1 MYQHVKLLKAPKQ
14 NNNCH
19 HSLPSKMGKTFI
31 PRSRDSLLLSY
42 KIFAEETMFC
52 GKHCIS
58 TAVLNACT
66 EPKARKKK
74 TLYIYFKITF

>member
-1 MYQHVKLLKAPKQ
+1 MYQHVKLLKAPEQ

-19 HSLPSKMGKTFI
+19 HSLPSKMWKTFI
-31 PRSRDSLLLSY
+31 PRSRLTISY
-42 KIFAEETMFC
+42 KIFAEETVFC

-66 EPKARKKK
+66 EPKAKKKK
-74 TLYIYFKITF
+74 TLSTLK